1 MRRRKTRE
9 RSTSLSRNGWI
20 SLSTRSRGL
29 KRCLISLIGLCEFYF
44 LPPWRD
50 TILNVRRYL
59 FHDINSMRFFG
70 KPFGLTEKGGDLHSL
85 IRASQEGANF
95 VHALARLPWLKGI
108 LLDGFLGRWLAPKS
122 NDGTPF
128 GDVLKIR
135 DDLID
140 ARLAAGRAEKSR
152 GDGLD

>member
-1 MRRRKTRE
+1 
-9 RSTSLSRNGWI
+9 
-20 SLSTRSRGL
+20 
-29 KRCLISLIGLCEFYF
+29 
-44 LPPWRD
+44 
-50 TILNVRRYL
+50 
-59 FHDINSMRFFG
+59 MRFFG
-70 KPFGLTEKGGDLHSL
+70 EPFGLTEKGGDLHSL

-122 NDGTPF
+122 NDGTPI
-128 GDVLKIR
+128 GDVLKAR

-140 ARLAAGRAEKSR
+140 ARLAAGQAEKSR